1 MKCCIR
7 VLTFVFLVVA
17 ITGCATPLPEPTK
30 SQYFETDIGAFS
42 MESGKGVQYLM
53 IYKPIAPI
61 ENTLYGKILFEN
73 PTDESAPL
81 VVDIEV
87 GPGQDDLMVESEVI
101 GKIENNRNYEVRFD
115 LFETPE
121 RTDTINTHVDL
132 VRFSVPKQLITE
144 LGIDVY

>member
-1 MKCCIR
+1 M
-7 VLTFVFLVVA
+7 
-17 ITGCATPLPEPTK
+17 
-30 SQYFETDIGAFS
+30 
-42 MESGKGVQYLM
+42 
-53 IYKPIAPI
+53 
-61 ENTLYGKILFEN
+61 
-73 PTDESAPL
+73 
-81 VVDIEV
+81 
-87 GPGQDDLMVESEVI
+87 GPGQDDVMVESEVI